1 MNAFRLSPEASQD
14 IIEIY
19 EYIAQD
25 SIEAAERV
33 RMELLD
39 AMRGLAQMPGKGH
52 RREDLTKWP
61 VLFWTVRSYQNH
73 LPAWRRASRYSRCAT
88 REKKHSTNFEEEIKQ
103 SSFVRLIQLCMT

>member
-1 MNAFRLSPEASQD
+1 MSAFRLSPEASQD

-33 RMELLD
+33 RVELLE

-61 VLFWTVRSYQNH
+61 VLFWTVRSYQIIYRTGGEPVDIVAVLHGKRNI
-73 LPAWRRASRYSRCAT
+73 RRIL
-88 REKKHSTNFEEEIKQ
+88 KK
-103 SSFVRLIQLCMT
+103 R